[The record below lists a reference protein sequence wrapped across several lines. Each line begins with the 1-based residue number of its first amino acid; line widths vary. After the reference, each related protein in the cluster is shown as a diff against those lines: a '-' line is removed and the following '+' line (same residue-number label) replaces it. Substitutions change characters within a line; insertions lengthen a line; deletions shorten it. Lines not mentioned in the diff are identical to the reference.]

1 MPTEWLAFVLQTSD
15 PLFPTGAYAHSL
27 GLEEIVPLGV
37 VRDEKS
43 LREFLQ
49 NQILPAL
56 AHHELPYLRFARE
69 AAMAENVDEL
79 CALDREISAW
89 KIPRELR
96 EASMQLGVRR
106 LKMLAQIAPNSA
118 MTAFANRIAAGDARG
133 HHLIVCGLQFT
144 AAPLDAALATYLYQT
159 LAASCSAAL
168 KLIRIGQESCQRV
181 LADCLK
187 LAPAAIAA
195 SLAVERENAGWFN
208 PLLEI
213 AAMRH
218 ERAGERLFIS

>member
-1 MPTEWLAFVLQTSD
+1 MPTDWLAFVLQTSD

-27 GLEEIVPLGV
+27 GLEEIVRLGV
-37 VRDEKS
+37 VRDEKT

-56 AHHELPYLRFARE
+56 AQHELPYLRFARE
-69 AAMAENVDEL
+69 AALAGNADEL
-79 CALDREISAW
+79 CALDCEISAW

-96 EASMQLGVRR
+96 DASTQLGVRR
-106 LKMLAQIAPNSA
+106 LKMLGQIAPSA
-118 MTAFANRIAAGDARG
+118 AMSEFEKRIAAGEAKG
-133 HHLIVCGLQFT
+133 HHLVVCGLQFT

-159 LAASCSAAL
+159 LAAACSAAL

-187 LAPAAIAA
+187 NAPAAIAA
-195 SLAVERENAGWFN
+195 SLEMERKNAGWFN